1 MHVLAKKP
9 HLLQL
14 DCGVLLQ
21 GNSNKGI
28 ATPPILF
35 W

>member
-21 GNSNKGI
+21 SNSNKEV
-28 ATPPILF
+28 ATHPILF